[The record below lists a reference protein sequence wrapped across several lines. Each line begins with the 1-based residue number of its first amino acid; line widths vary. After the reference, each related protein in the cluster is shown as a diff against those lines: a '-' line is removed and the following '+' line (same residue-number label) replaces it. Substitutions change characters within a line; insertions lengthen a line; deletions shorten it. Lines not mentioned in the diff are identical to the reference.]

1 MMGTP
6 MQADMAE
13 LLDIREA
20 AAFLRVSET
29 SLRRWTNAGQLPC
42 LRIGGRRE
50 RRFRRTDLLTFLGV
64 ADRASASPP
73 HNHFCELYTSD
84 VGRVRGAAAF
94 VSKGLQSDARC
105 LVAADKQVQRALI
118 AQLEQHRPAIRREL
132 KAGRLVVGEYRTSG
146 AAQLTYW
153 RAQMNAALKTGVSR
167 VYVVGDLS
175 AGALSRL
182 PFAET
187 LAYEV
192 EYGRSIAQAFPVT
205 TLCQYDARTISG
217 LDAAG
222 LLQCH
227 DGPLH

>member
-1 MMGTP
+1 MTT
-6 MQADMAE
+6 QDRSTSD

-20 AAFLRVSET
+20 AEFLRVSET

-50 RRFRRTDLLTFLGV
+50 RRFRRTDLLAFLGV
-64 ADRASASPP
+64 AARASPSPP

-84 VGRVRGAAAF
+84 LGRVRGAAAF
-94 VSKGLQSDARC
+94 LSEGLQSDARC

-146 AAQLTYW
+146 AAQLAYW

-192 EYGRSIAQAFPVT
+192 EYGRSIARAFPVT
-205 TLCQYDARTISG
+205 TLCQYDARKISG

-227 DGPLH
+227 DAPLH